1 MFFTSESVT
10 SGHPDKICDKVSDS
24 ILDALLVKDANSKV
38 AVDTWVKGNKLGL
51 IGEVNTK
58 AKIDYEKISRE
69 VVLEIGYDSDDLG
82 FNGHNFEFFNFVGQ
96 QSTEIN
102 KAVDKVGEIGAGDQ
116 GIMFGMANIQTKD
129 MMPLPIWLAHKLARE
144 LESFRKNKVQQK
156 QVSSLRPDGKT
167 QVTIEFEEI
176 FEGNKRTAFKPKR
189 LDTILISSQHIS
201 EISGEELEK
210 LIQTEI
216 IQKVLQENDLENLLD
231 EKTKILINPSGSFVL
246 GGPVADSGLTGRKII
261 VDSYGGWA
269 FSGKDF
275 SKVDRSGAYMA
286 RYLAKWIVKNGWS
299 DEVEIQLSY
308 AIGKAEPLSVELY
321 GECFKPANE
330 IRQEILQKFDLTPA
344 GIIKFLD
351 LKNVIYSKTASYGHF
366 GRVSEG
372 FGWEGV

>member
-102 KAVDKVGEIGAGDQ
+102 KAVDKAGEIGAGDQ